1 MTDERTR
8 PDHPPH
14 RVGPRSVPPPPGE
27 LPVVDGG
34 GIPDLEPAGISELE
48 AAAIFAGIDESD
60 FESEPQSEPQ
70 LHPGPDAHE
79 PAPADAAIPMAGDEA
94 SAEQSIPVSAGP
106 AGGRP
111 QGFRAIGIKA
121 ARHEDAWNRTPN
133 ATGTGAI
140 HVQTFTSKLTEDG
153 FRALDARI
161 NEWLDAH
168 PQYEVKFTSTTIGVV
183 TGKLKEPHLICQV
196 WV

>member
-1 MTDERTR
+1 MTDERNR
-8 PDHPPH
+8 PDRPPH

-48 AAAIFAGIDESD
+48 AAAIFAGIDAADLEP
-60 FESEPQSEPQ
+60 ESEPEP
-70 LHPGPDAHE
+70 LPEDE
-79 PAPADAAIPMAGDEA
+79 PTDAAIPMAGADE
-94 SAEQSIPVSAGP
+94 EFPGNPIPVSAGP

-111 QGFRAIGIKA
+111 QGFRAIGIKS

-133 ATGTGAI
+133 VTGTGAI

>member
-1 MTDERTR
+1 MTDQPDR

-14 RVGPRSVPPPPGE
+14 RAGPRSVPPPPGE

-34 GIPDLEPAGISELE
+34 GIPDLEPSGISELE
-48 AAAIFAGIDESD
+48 AAAIFAGVDEAD
-60 FESEPQSEPQ
+60 LAPD
-70 LHPGPDAHE
+70 LAPGADEDAAGPAAPDG
-79 PAPADAAIPMAGDEA
+79 AIPMAGDDA
-94 SAEQSIPVSAGP
+94 FDDGPAPVSVAP
-106 AGGRP
+106 ADGRP

>member
-1 MTDERTR
+1 MTDQPNR
-8 PDHPPH
+8 PDQPPH
-14 RVGPRSVPPPPGE
+14 RAGPRSVSPPPPGE

-48 AAAIFAGIDESD
+48 AAAIFAGVDETDVIPEPGSD
-60 FESEPQSEPQ
+60 AEVPAEP
-70 LHPGPDAHE
+70 
-79 PAPADAAIPMAGDEA
+79 DAAIPMAGDDEPA
-94 SAEQSIPVSAGP
+94 DGAVPVSIAP
-106 AGGRP
+106 ADGRP
-111 QGFRAIGIKA
+111 QGFRAIGIKS
-121 ARHEDAWNRTPN
+121 ARHEDAWSRTPN

>member
-1 MTDERTR
+1 MTDQPTC
-8 PDHPPH
+8 PDQPPH

-34 GIPDLEPAGISELE
+34 GIPDREPAGISELE
-48 AAAIFAGIDESD
+48 AAAIFAGVDEAD
-60 FESEPQSEPQ
+60 LAPEAD
-70 LHPGPDAHE
+70 GDADATA
-79 PAPADAAIPMAGDEA
+79 APDAAIPMAGDDEPDDGPA
-94 SAEQSIPVSAGP
+94 PVSIAP
-106 AGGRP
+106 ADGRP
-111 QGFRAIGIKA
+111 QGFRAIGIKS

-161 NEWLDAH
+161 NEWLERNRLA
-168 PQYEVKFTSTTIGVV
+168 E
-183 TGKLKEPHLICQV
+183 
-196 WV
+196 